1 MTKEIQNMAGV
12 AIKGI
17 QEKKG
22 RSINI
27 VDLEGMP
34 GAITK
39 AFVVCQ
45 GNSPSQVSAI
55 MDSVEETMRKELN
68 EKPVRVG
75 GTVNNIWVVMDYT
88 DLMVHI
94 FLPDAREYYKLEELW
109 QDAPN
114 IQVPDFD

>member
-1 MTKEIQNMAGV
+1 MTEEIQHMADIAV
-12 AIKGI
+12 KGI

-34 GAITK
+34 GAINK

-55 MDSVEETMRKELN
+55 MESVEETMRKELK
-68 EKPVRVG
+68 EKPIRVG
-75 GTVNNIWVVMDYT
+75 GTNNNIWVVMDYT

-109 QDAPN
+109 QDAPMT
-114 IQVPDFD
+114 QVPDLD